1 MRETTPLWTFQ
12 GGASPSSLSM
22 SLDGKF
28 AGVGHKNGLTFLNES
43 GRPVWN
49 NKKIRRVRDIS
60 VSTRTGLMSIASDQ
74 KVFYLVDKGGK
85 IRWHRELQSKAVSTS
100 ISSRGTLI
108 AVGTD
113 EGRLIIYGSNG
124 KVKWEKHLSNSD
136 FPVNS
141 VDISSDG
148 QFIVAGTNYSR
159 VYLYNIKG
167 DVLWTKE
174 TSGEVLQTCIS
185 SNGDYVGYLTSDN
198 TFTFGVKSSRI
209 LWEETFSV
217 KPIWIDMTQ
226 TADFVSIGE
235 TPSKVTLFNKKGRK
249 VWGFKSRQSTK
260 GVMASGGGYLFLGGI
275 DGVYKYTLEPY
286 LQRLMKYAHNRI
298 EKAVSDNLDT
308 TTAKKLFQTAQSDF
322 KNKNH
327 LSFLV
332 NIQQASRSAREAR
345 IIESDIT
352 PNERRLER
360 NEMEKNQANITNI
373 TENSED
379 EMMSKLVQLAEMHEN
394 GILSEEEFLMAKSK
408 LLRL

>member
-74 KVFYLVDKGGK
+74 KVLYLVDKGGK

-217 KPIWIDMTQ
+217 QPIWIDMTQ

-408 LLRL
+408 LLKL

>member
-74 KVFYLVDKGGK
+74 KVLYLVDKGGK

-286 LQRLMKYAHNRI
+286 LQRLMKYANNRI

-322 KNKNH
+322 KKKNH

>member
-74 KVFYLVDKGGK
+74 KVIYLVDKGGK

-113 EGRLIIYGSNG
+113 EGHLIVYGSNG

-167 DVLWTKE
+167 DILWTKE

-217 KPIWIDMTQ
+217 QPIWIDMTQ

-322 KNKNH
+322 KKKNH

-360 NEMEKNQANITNI
+360 NEMEKNQANIT
-373 TENSED
+373 ENSED

>member
-74 KVFYLVDKGGK
+74 KVLYLVDKGGK

-113 EGRLIIYGSNG
+113 EGRLIVYGSNG

-322 KNKNH
+322 KKKNH

-360 NEMEKNQANITNI
+360 NEMEKNQANITNV

>member
-74 KVFYLVDKGGK
+74 KVLYLVDKGGK

>member
-28 AGVGHKNGLTFLNES
+28 AGVGYKNGLTFLNES

-74 KVFYLVDKGGK
+74 KVLYLVDKGGK

-217 KPIWIDMTQ
+217 QPIWIDMTQ
-226 TADFVSIGE
+226 TADFISIGE

>member
-74 KVFYLVDKGGK
+74 KVIYLVDKGGK
-85 IRWHRELQSKAVSTS
+85 IRWHRELQSKAVATS
-100 ISSRGTLI
+100 ISSRGTTI

-113 EGRLIIYGSNG
+113 EGRLIVYGSNG

-217 KPIWIDMTQ
+217 QPIWIDMTQ

-360 NEMEKNQANITNI
+360 NEMEKNQANITNV
-373 TENSED
+373 TANSED

>member
-28 AGVGHKNGLTFLNES
+28 AGVGYKNGLTFLNES

-49 NKKIRRVRDIS
+49 NKKIRRVKDIS

-74 KVFYLVDKGGK
+74 KVLYLVDKGGK
-85 IRWHRELQSKAVSTS
+85 IRWHRELQSKAVATS
-100 ISSRGTLI
+100 ISSRGTTI

-113 EGRLIIYGSNG
+113 EGRLIVYGSNG

-136 FPVNS
+136 FSVNS

-217 KPIWIDMTQ
+217 QPIWIDMTQ

-322 KNKNH
+322 KKKNH

-360 NEMEKNQANITNI
+360 NEMEKNQANITNV

>member
-74 KVFYLVDKGGK
+74 KVLYLIDKGGK
-85 IRWHRELQSKAVSTS
+85 IRWHRELQSKAVATS
-100 ISSRGTLI
+100 ISSRGTTI

-113 EGRLIIYGSNG
+113 EGRLIVYGSNG

-217 KPIWIDMTQ
+217 QPIWIDMTQ

-322 KNKNH
+322 KKKNH

-332 NIQQASRSAREAR
+332 NIHQASRSAREAR

-360 NEMEKNQANITNI
+360 NEMEKNQANITNV

-379 EMMSKLVQLAEMHEN
+379 EMISKLVQLAEMHEN

>member
-28 AGVGHKNGLTFLNES
+28 AGVGYKNGLTFLNES

-60 VSTRTGLMSIASDQ
+60 VSTRTGLMSIASDH
-74 KVFYLVDKGGK
+74 KVLYLVDKGGK

-167 DVLWTKE
+167 DILWTKE

-217 KPIWIDMTQ
+217 QPIWIDMTQ

>member
-28 AGVGHKNGLTFLNES
+28 AGVGNKNGLTFLNES

-74 KVFYLVDKGGK
+74 KVLYLVDKGGK
-85 IRWHRELQSKAVSTS
+85 IRWHRELQSKAVATS
-100 ISSRGTLI
+100 ISSRGTTI

-113 EGRLIIYGSNG
+113 EGRLIVYGSNG

-217 KPIWIDMTQ
+217 QPIWIDMTQ

-322 KNKNH
+322 KKKNH

-360 NEMEKNQANITNI
+360 NEMEKNQANITNV

>member
-74 KVFYLVDKGGK
+74 KVLYLVDKGGK
-85 IRWHRELQSKAVSTS
+85 IRWHRELQSKAVATS
-100 ISSRGTLI
+100 ISSRGTTI

-113 EGRLIIYGSNG
+113 EGRLIVYGSNG

-217 KPIWIDMTQ
+217 QPIWIDMTQ

-322 KNKNH
+322 KKKNH

-332 NIQQASRSAREAR
+332 NIHQASRSAREAR

-360 NEMEKNQANITNI
+360 NEMEKKQANITNI

>member
-74 KVFYLVDKGGK
+74 KVLYLIDKGGK
-85 IRWHRELQSKAVSTS
+85 IRWHRELQSKAVATS
-100 ISSRGTLI
+100 ISSRGTTI

-113 EGRLIIYGSNG
+113 EGRLIVYGSNG

-217 KPIWIDMTQ
+217 QPIWIDMTQ

-322 KNKNH
+322 KKKNH

-360 NEMEKNQANITNI
+360 NEMEKNQANITNV

-379 EMMSKLVQLAEMHEN
+379 EMISKLVQLAEMHEN

>member
-28 AGVGHKNGLTFLNES
+28 AGVGYKNGLTFLNES

-74 KVFYLVDKGGK
+74 KVLYLVDKGGK

-217 KPIWIDMTQ
+217 QPIWIDMTQ

>member
-28 AGVGHKNGLTFLNES
+28 AGVGYKNGLTFLNES

-49 NKKIRRVRDIS
+49 NKKIRRVKDIS

-74 KVFYLVDKGGK
+74 KVLYLVDKGGK
-85 IRWHRELQSKAVSTS
+85 IRWHRELQSKAVATS
-100 ISSRGTLI
+100 ISSRGTTI

-113 EGRLIIYGSNG
+113 EGRLIVYGSNG

-217 KPIWIDMTQ
+217 QPIWIDMTQ

-322 KNKNH
+322 KKKNH

-360 NEMEKNQANITNI
+360 NEMEKNQANITNV

>member
-74 KVFYLVDKGGK
+74 KVLYLIDKGGK
-85 IRWHRELQSKAVSTS
+85 IRWHRELQSKAVATS
-100 ISSRGTLI
+100 ISSRGTTI

-113 EGRLIIYGSNG
+113 EGRLIVYGSNG

-136 FPVNS
+136 FSVNS

-217 KPIWIDMTQ
+217 QPIWIDMTQ

-322 KNKNH
+322 KKKNH

-360 NEMEKNQANITNI
+360 NEMEKNQANITNV

-379 EMMSKLVQLAEMHEN
+379 EMISKLVQLAEMHEN

>member
-74 KVFYLVDKGGK
+74 KVLYLVDKGGK

-113 EGRLIIYGSNG
+113 EGRLIVYGSNG

>member
-74 KVFYLVDKGGK
+74 KVLYLIDKGGK
-85 IRWHRELQSKAVSTS
+85 IRWHRELQSKAVATS
-100 ISSRGTLI
+100 ISSRGTTI

-113 EGRLIIYGSNG
+113 EGRLIVYGSNG

-209 LWEETFSV
+209 LWEKTFSV
-217 KPIWIDMTQ
+217 QPIWIDMTQ

-322 KNKNH
+322 KKKNH

-360 NEMEKNQANITNI
+360 NEMEKNQANITNV

-379 EMMSKLVQLAEMHEN
+379 EMISKLVQLAEMHEN

>member
-28 AGVGHKNGLTFLNES
+28 AGVGNKNGLTFLNES

-74 KVFYLVDKGGK
+74 KVLYLVDKGGK
-85 IRWHRELQSKAVSTS
+85 IRWHRELQSKAVATS
-100 ISSRGTLI
+100 ISSRGTTI

-113 EGRLIIYGSNG
+113 EGRLIVYGSNG

-167 DVLWTKE
+167 DILWTKE

-217 KPIWIDMTQ
+217 QPIWIDMTQ

-322 KNKNH
+322 KKKNH

-360 NEMEKNQANITNI
+360 NEMEKNQANITNV

>member
-74 KVFYLVDKGGK
+74 KVLYLVDKGGK

-113 EGRLIIYGSNG
+113 EGRLIVYGSNG

-217 KPIWIDMTQ
+217 QPIWIDMTQ

-308 TTAKKLFQTAQSDF
+308 TTAKKLFQIAQSDF

>member
-74 KVFYLVDKGGK
+74 KVLYLVDKGGK

-360 NEMEKNQANITNI
+360 NEMEKNQANITNV
-373 TENSED
+373 TANSED

>member
-28 AGVGHKNGLTFLNES
+28 AGIGHKNGLIFLNES
-43 GRPVWN
+43 GRPIWN
-49 NKKIRRVRDIS
+49 SKKIRRVRDIS

-74 KVFYLVDKGGK
+74 KVLYLVDKLGK
-85 IRWHRELQSKAVSTS
+85 IRWHRELQSKAVTTS

-113 EGRLIIYGSNG
+113 EGRLIVYDSNG

-136 FPVNS
+136 FSVNS

-148 QFIVAGTNYSR
+148 QFLVAGTDYSR
-159 VYLYNIKG
+159 LYLYNIKG

-174 TSGEVLQTCIS
+174 TSGEVVQTCIS
-185 SNGDYVGYLTSDN
+185 SNGDYVGYLTSDH
-198 TFTFGVKSSRI
+198 TFTFSVKSSRI
-209 LWEETFSV
+209 LWEETFPV
-217 KPIWIDMTQ
+217 QPIWIDMTQ

-235 TPSKVTLFNKKGRK
+235 NPSKVTLFNKKGRK
-249 VWGFKSRQSTK
+249 VWGFRSRQSTK

-286 LQRLMKYAHNRI
+286 LQRLMKYARNRI
-298 EKAVSDNLDT
+298 EKAASDNLDT
-308 TTAKKLFQTAQSDF
+308 STAKKLFQTAQSDF
-322 KNKNH
+322 KKKNH
-327 LSFLV
+327 LNFLV

-360 NEMEKNQANITNI
+360 NAMEKNQANITNVNK
-373 TENSED
+373 NSED